1 MAGQA
6 PLDELVVA
14 NLLGELAAVTLELA
28 AASERL
34 TSVAIQFGKMA
45 RGWAEYASS
54 GIVLPEPPPLTADE
68 AAEIAATW
76 KARYAGAGVAQPAP
90 VAPVVPPHP
99 RHEEDR

>member
-34 TSVAIQFGKMA
+34 TSVAIQFGKIA

-54 GIVLPEPPPLTADE
+54 GIVLPEPPPHP
-68 AAEIAATW
+68 
-76 KARYAGAGVAQPAP
+76 Y
-90 VAPVVPPHP
+90 PVVPPHP
-99 RHEEDR
+99 RHGEDR

>member
-1 MAGQA
+1 MAGEA

-28 AASERL
+28 TTSERL

-45 RGWAEYASS
+45 RGWAEYA
-54 GIVLPEPPPLTADE
+54 
-68 AAEIAATW
+68 
-76 KARYAGAGVAQPAP
+76 GAGVAQPAP

-99 RHEEDR
+99 RHGEDR